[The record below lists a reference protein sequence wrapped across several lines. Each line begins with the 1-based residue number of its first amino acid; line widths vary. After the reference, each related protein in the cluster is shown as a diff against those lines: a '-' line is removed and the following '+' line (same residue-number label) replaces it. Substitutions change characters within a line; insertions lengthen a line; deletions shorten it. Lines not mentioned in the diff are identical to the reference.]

1 MGMAGRSTDYVPFDK
16 CKCGKPGYRQEKDAN
31 RHMLAKRRLTEPSEK
46 MLCPVGDC
54 WHVYNPGVRDKAAY
68 EKFLAETAGEPAKM
82 RPRDPEQLPVAAAA
96 APTPQPRTATNCT
109 KTGYG
114 TEHIAQ
120 LVLAHA
126 QDAGRDEKRA
136 YQCGTCGRWHLTS
149 LDEFF
154 PSDTIVMEEVLSL
167 VHKSGESVALS
178 VGRFPNGQTANVT
191 FCTSRGASC
200 RISAEHL
207 TPLRLVLAALAEPRG
222 DGHA

>member
-1 MGMAGRSTDYVPFDK
+1 M
-16 CKCGKPGYRQEKDAN
+16 
-31 RHMLAKRRLTEPSEK
+31 
-46 MLCPVGDC
+46 
-54 WHVYNPGVRDKAAY
+54 
-68 EKFLAETAGEPAKM
+68 
-82 RPRDPEQLPVAAAA
+82 
-96 APTPQPRTATNCT
+96 
-109 KTGYG
+109 
-114 TEHIAQ
+114 
-120 LVLAHA
+120 LAHA